1 VAFDGLRKAPLPR
14 TLADVLGDFA
24 DLVSKQ
30 IQLARAEMAAKMAAN
45 LSSALFASAWVI
57 VAALLFLLAGV
68 LLIEGAVFAL
78 ASMGIALY
86 WSCCIA
92 AAVLAVVGAGLF
104 MYARSAARDSLTPAR
119 SIRQINKNV
128 HAAKEQ
134 LR

>member
-14 TLADVLGDFA
+14 TLADALGDFA

-30 IQLARAEMAAKMAAN
+30 IQLARAEMTAN
-45 LSSALFASAWVI
+45 ISSALFASAWVI

-86 WSCCIA
+86 WSCCIV

-104 MYARSAARDSLTPAR
+104 IYARSAAQDALTLAR